1 MINIIY
7 WLIILVKIDQETVL
21 RWFGVNTP
29 DFTSTSPVSIE
40 TFKLLVEGLW
50 ERVETG
56 LTLDDIESIIFVM
69 LFVRFL
75 ALSIRYNLKTSFYIV
90 CIGFFAGYLWYRHLI
105 DILLVYRQGLVN
117 LPYLNNLGENTFWL
131 LETSKVSVKGENSLK
146 DNVPW
151 YDIGGLIY
159 YAIKNAIIKTD
170 SSGVS
175 YHIDPISMAI
185 SSLKG
190 FGRAQLSPLYY
201 EICDSVVPIV
211 GASISRNWK
220 PLSKIIAYAVI
231 VRMGKRYCP
240 YLIRWHWTFLLVVD
254 YIERPIIQFVFR
266 ILYFQKY
273 VLMPQANALVGEPI
287 LLEIKTANTLMTF
300 IIFSHIG
307 FIFFAMFHAL
317 WGQYFY
323 IPFLVE
329 NIELNIGPRPK
340 NSIYSMGKTAW
351 QDESGKH
358 SGKMFPKLWY
368 GFFGSGTTERETTF
382 KSFIRFL
389 RKIIKKVFKKKRKK
403 KY

>member
-1 MINIIY
+1 MTNIVN
-7 WLIILVKIDQETVL
+7 WLITIVTIDQETIL
-21 RWFGVNTP
+21 RWFGVNST
-29 DFTSTSPVSIE
+29 DFNSTSPISIE

-56 LTLDDIESIIFVM
+56 LTLDDLESIIFVM
-69 LFVRFL
+69 LFIRFL
-75 ALSIRYNLKTSFYIV
+75 ALSIRYNLKTSFYIT
-90 CIGFFAGYLWYRHLI
+90 CIGFVAGYLWYRHLI
-105 DILLVYRQGLVN
+105 DLLLIYRQGLVN
-117 LPYLNNLGENTFWL
+117 LPYLNNLGENAFWL
-131 LETSKVSVKGENSLK
+131 LETSMESVGGEDSAK

-175 YHIDPISMAI
+175 YYIDPISMAI
-185 SSLKG
+185 SCFKG
-190 FGRAQLSPLYY
+190 FGREQLSPLYY
-201 EICDSVVPIV
+201 EICDNVVPIV
-211 GASISRNWK
+211 LRSVSRNWK
-220 PLSKIIAYAVI
+220 PLSKVIAYAVI

-240 YLIRWHWTFLLVVD
+240 YLIRWHWTFLLIVD
-254 YIERPIIQFVFR
+254 YIERPIMQFVFR

-273 VLMPQANALVGEPI
+273 VLIPQAEALTGEPI
-287 LLEIKTANTLMTF
+287 LLEIKAANTLMAF

-351 QDESGKH
+351 QDERGKH

-368 GFFGSGTTERETTF
+368 GFFGRGTSERRNPL
-382 KSFIRFL
+382 KSFMGFL
-389 RKIIKKVFKKKRKK
+389 RKIMKKVLKKKKKRK
-403 KY
+403 